1 MKAVILAAGEG
12 VRCRPLTATRSKV
25 MLPVANRPIVEY
37 VVNSLVAV
45 GVTDII
51 FVVNYQKE
59 RIKNYFKDGV
69 KFNAN
74 IEYVEQKS
82 PLGTANALLA
92 AKAHVGAGADAVATD
107 FLVLNGDNIIEPDT
121 LKRIIESSANTILT
135 SHRESVENYGVLITE
150 GKKVKQ
156 IIEKPKTPV
165 SRLVNTGIY
174 LFSSDIF
181 GYIEQ
186 KECQSIPE
194 VIQDMI
200 DGGVAVQSL
209 MTDALWMDV
218 IHSWDLLD
226 ANARLLPPKSVQGTI
241 EAGATIRGDVSVGEG
256 SIIHS
261 GCYIVG
267 PVVIGKNCRVGPNS
281 VILPSTSIGDG
292 VTISS
297 FSEIKNSVIMNKT
310 RISSHT
316 RIESS
321 IIGSS
326 NFIDS
331 HFVTQCGEHLL
342 IEMEGI
348 LHKASK
354 LGAVIGDHCKIGP
367 QVTTCAGVRIG
378 SGCDIG
384 AGNVLC
390 KTIESDTKVV

>member
-12 VRCRPLTATRSKV
+12 VRCRPLTFTRSKV

-37 VVNSLVAV
+37 VINSLVSV
-45 GVTDII
+45 GITDII

-59 RIKNYFKDGV
+59 RIKDYFNDGV

-74 IEYVEQKS
+74 IEYVEQKN
-82 PLGTANALLA
+82 PLGTAHALLV
-92 AKAHVGAGADAVATD
+92 AKAHVCADIDIDIDTDTGIGTTD

-121 LKRIIESSANTILT
+121 LKRIIESPANTILT

-174 LFSSDIF
+174 RFSSDIF
-181 GYIEQ
+181 EYIEQ
-186 KECQSIPE
+186 KKCQSIPE
-194 VIQDMI
+194 VIQNMI
-200 DGGVAVQSL
+200 DGGIAVQSL

-241 EAGATIRGDVSVGEG
+241 EAGATIKGDVSVGEG

-281 VILPSTSIGDG
+281 VILPSTSIGDS

-297 FSEIKNSVIMNKT
+297 FSEIKNSVIMNNT

-331 HFVTQCGEHLL
+331 HFVTQCGENLM
-342 IEMEGI
+342 IAMGGI

-354 LGAVIGDHCKIGP
+354 LGTVTGDDCKISP
-367 QVTTCAGVRIG
+367 HVTTCPGVMIG

-390 KTIESDTKVV
+390 